1 MTVRTSLAMTIF
13 ALAFAVPAHHVSAQ
27 NNPIGEIVGGAV
39 GTAGAVVEGA
49 GRVTAGTINAA
60 QGLHLVRSWSHAPAA
75 SIGMTVIVIAAA
87 MTAAITPLRQT
98 VAGNVGRLPAD

>member
-27 NNPIGEIVGGAV
+27 NNPIGGIVGGAV

-49 GRVTAGTINAA
+49 GRVTAWG
-60 QGLHLVRSWSHAPAA
+60 
-75 SIGMTVIVIAAA
+75 
-87 MTAAITPLRQT
+87 
-98 VAGNVGRLPAD
+98 